1 MAYDEKL
8 ANRIRESFENVPRV
22 KEKEMMGGLT
32 FMVNNKMCV
41 GIFRG
46 ELMCRVDPHKSEL
59 LEKPGAKPMEMGG
72 KKMNGFLIIS
82 DDGIRSKKQFD
93 FWIAESL
100 AFNKFAK
107 PSKKRAAKKTARK
120 ITKKK

>member
-8 ANRIRESFENVPRV
+8 ANRIREGFENVPKV
-22 KEKEMMGGLT
+22 KEKEMMGGLC
-32 FMVNNKMCV
+32 FMVNDKMCV

-46 ELMCRVDPHKSEL
+46 ELMCRVDPMKSEL
-59 LEKPGAKPMEMGG
+59 LEKRGATRMEMGG

-82 DDGIRSKKQFD
+82 DEGIKSKRNFD

-107 PSKKRAAKKTARK
+107 ASKKKKKPAKKA
-120 ITKKK
+120 TKKK

>member
-8 ANRIRESFENVPRV
+8 ANRIRESMVDVR
-22 KEKEMMGGLT
+22 KLREKEMMGGLT
-32 FMVNNKMCV
+32 FMVNGKMCV

-46 ELMCRVDPHKSEL
+46 ELMCRVDPTKTEL
-59 LEKPGAKPMEMGG
+59 LEKPGARLMEMGG

-82 DDGIRSKKQFD
+82 DEGIKSKKAFD
-93 FWIAESL
+93 FWITESL

-107 PSKKRAAKKTARK
+107 ASKKR
-120 ITKKK
+120 TKKKVTKKKK